1 MSSHS
6 NAVEPLLEAG
16 NEVAVADVFLSYNR
30 EDQPK
35 AKVIAEAL
43 ERAGFQVWWDTV
55 LRAGQ
60 TYDEV
65 TEKQLRDAWAV
76 VVLWSSRSVQSKWV
90 RAEATLG
97 DRKSALIPV
106 MIEPC
111 ERPIMFELIQTAD
124 LTNWQGDLTDANWL
138 AFVADVREH
147 VDRKRNIETA
157 AAAEAAKE
165 KSPPKERKTRKS
177 KGGGSGLLFGLIAL
191 VAASAAGFYFWQQY
205 QAREGAEIAHEG
217 APKTPPP
224 AAAATKF
231 SDCEGC
237 PEMMRLPGGAFLMG
251 SPEGEPARR
260 AWEGQQREVQVP
272 AFAIST
278 HEVTLAQW
286 DACYAA
292 GSCSGY
298 TPPDRGWGRGA
309 HPALMVSWSDAQAY
323 VQWLSQRTG
332 RAYRLPSE
340 AEWEYAARGG
350 ATSAYWWGPQYD
362 ASKVSAGRTSEAG
375 SHGANA
381 FGLFDVTGNVAEWVE
396 DCYVTGYT
404 GAPNDGR
411 PMLDGNCDMRVI
423 RGGSW
428 RDDANGLRIASRGRI
443 GRTTRDGGVG
453 FRVAAAAN

>member
-1 MSSHS
+1 M
-6 NAVEPLLEAG
+6 
-16 NEVAVADVFLSYNR
+16 ADVFLSYNR

-35 AKVIAEAL
+35 AKLIAEAL
-43 ERAGFQVWWDTV
+43 EGAGFRVWWDTV

-97 DRKSALIPV
+97 ERKSALIPV

-124 LTNWQGDLTDANWL
+124 LTNWQGDLADSNWL

-147 VDRKRNIETA
+147 VDRKRNLEAEA
-157 AAAEAAKE
+157 AAAAAAQARAVE
-165 KSPPKERKTRKS
+165 PAKERKVGKK
-177 KGGGSGLLFGLIAL
+177 KGGAGGILFLGIGLIA
-191 VAASAAGFYFWQQY
+191 AAAAGLFFWQQY
-205 QAREGAEIAHEG
+205 QAQTGA
-217 APKTPPP
+217 AP
-224 AAAATKF
+224 AQAAATQAAPAVEAPNVF

-237 PEMMRLPGGAFLMG
+237 PEMVRLPGGAFLMG
-251 SPEGEPARR
+251 SPESEQGRR
-260 AWEGQQREVQVP
+260 GWEGEQHEVRAP
-272 AFAIST
+272 AFAISK

-292 GSCSGY
+292 GSCGGY

-309 HPALMVSWSDAQAY
+309 RPALMVSWNDAQAY
-323 VQWLSQRTG
+323 VQWLSERSG
-332 RAYRLPSE
+332 RSYRLPSE
-340 AEWEYAARGG
+340 AEWEYAARAG

-362 ASKVSAGRTSEAG
+362 ARQVALGQTSEVGA
-375 SHGANA
+375 HAANA

-396 DCYVTGYT
+396 DCYLNGYT
-404 GAPNDGR
+404 GAPSDGR
-411 PMLDGNCDMRVI
+411 PMLEGNCAMRVI

-428 RDDANGLRIASRGRI
+428 RDDANGLRIAARSRMS
-443 GRTTRDGGVG
+443 RTTRDGGVG